1 MHTCTILFNWF
12 NTLIRTAVTP
22 APAPAMNLSEF
33 LMNLLTGIKA
43 PTYCNQTT
51 PILSSSKL
59 TKTVVSIV
67 YFYEWF
73 TACLL
78 SYKIQRRWIVLPHT
92 EIFGPFVRYCPYK
105 GPTVILCARYA
116 EAHWTHPNAYS
127 DLNEPAT
134 KSWFGQA
141 VQLRSLNTCR
151 PHLWNTN
158 KGNENHACASFYHTK
173 STSILFNIQLQW

>member
-92 EIFGPFVRYCPYK
+92 EIFGPFERYSPCKVPI
-105 GPTVILCARYA
+105 VILYVQYA
-116 EAHWTHPNAYS
+116 EDHWTHPNVYS
-127 DLNEPAT
+127 DLNALAIE
-134 KSWFGQA
+134 SLFDQV
-141 VQLRSLNTCR
+141 VQLLSLNTYR
-151 PHLWNTN
+151 LHL
-158 KGNENHACASFYHTK
+158 
-173 STSILFNIQLQW
+173 QLQTRKEEKT